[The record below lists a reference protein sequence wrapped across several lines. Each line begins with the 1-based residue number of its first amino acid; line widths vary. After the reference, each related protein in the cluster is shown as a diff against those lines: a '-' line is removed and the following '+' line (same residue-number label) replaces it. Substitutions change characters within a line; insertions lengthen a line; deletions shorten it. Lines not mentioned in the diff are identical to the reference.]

1 MSRRYDDPVDVRRRN
16 DVPAEF
22 LWNGRLHLVRAVL
35 AHWVEAGAWWSGAA
49 VHALHGTPAV
59 VGAGDDG
66 LGHTFDAGPFDAG
79 AGIPEPAGGSLA
91 VDDGE
96 SEVWRV
102 EASAGRSAGSGVYD
116 LRFAWSTGSWTLART
131 LD

>member
-1 MSRRYDDPVDVRRRN
+1 MVSRRYDDPVDVRRRN
-16 DVPAEF
+16 DVPVEF
-22 LWNGRLHLVRAVL
+22 LWNGRLHVVRAVL

-49 VHALHGTPAV
+49 AHALHGTPAV

-66 LGHTFDAGPFDAG
+66 HRPTSDAGVG
-79 AGIPEPAGGSLA
+79 VPEPAGGSLA